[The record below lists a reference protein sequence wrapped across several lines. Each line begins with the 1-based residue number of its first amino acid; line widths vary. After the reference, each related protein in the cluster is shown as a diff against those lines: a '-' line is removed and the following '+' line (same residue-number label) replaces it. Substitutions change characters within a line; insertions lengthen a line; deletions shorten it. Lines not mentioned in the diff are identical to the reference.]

1 MPDIETNVT
10 ISWPIWPDI
19 RDFAVLDNARID
31 VEKKPRRR
39 NGMWR

>member
-31 VEKKPRRR
+31 VEKKPRRW